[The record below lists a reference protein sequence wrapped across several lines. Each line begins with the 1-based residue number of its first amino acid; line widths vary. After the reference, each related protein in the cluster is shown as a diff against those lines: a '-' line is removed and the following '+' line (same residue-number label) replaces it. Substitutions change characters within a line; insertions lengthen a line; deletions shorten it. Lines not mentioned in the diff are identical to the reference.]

1 MPSESDAGRSDR
13 AVGTPEDPSIP
24 SMLDL
29 VRLSP
34 RHVFPPGGVD
44 LYRHIALLTDLSPGD
59 EILDVACGVGT
70 PLIYWVQEYGVQ
82 GSGVDSDAGAVA
94 HAEDRIRD
102 EGLAE
107 NLQVQEGSPGNLPY
121 RDEIFDVVVGEMGL
135 TADADPEEAVRELV
149 RVAKPGG
156 TIVLVQLVWKAPVD
170 PRRREVLSSHLG
182 ARPLMLVELKRIL
195 REAGVHDL
203 HTEDWSDEETA
214 FRRQVTKP
222 FPDFAELFSLPEKL
236 GILRRAWGRWGW
248 TGVKTAILRER
259 EVHRLLTRERIIAL
273 DLVLGTKVGAEPG
286 SEKAAGGRRRRGEG
300 ERAPLPDGGPPKEKE
315 KDTSGENAGD
325 RGDDGPESGGGGGAS
340 DGPEAADGG
349 SSGRAARD
357 GAPDRRRREAGG
369 ESAASGEP
377 AESPGS
383 PSDEDEDEAAEPVE
397 HEETV
402 GLPLFGGDSEEE
414 SDR

>member
-1 MPSESDAGRSDR
+1 MSPESDSGRADPG
-13 AVGTPEDPSIP
+13 VGTPDDPTVP

-59 EILDVACGVGT
+59 EVLDVSCGVGT

-82 GSGVDSDAGAVA
+82 GSGVDADPAAVGR
-94 HAEDRIRD
+94 AEARIRD
-102 EGLAE
+102 EDLAE
-107 NLQVQEGSPGNLPY
+107 RVQVQEGAPANLPY

-135 TADADPEEAVRELV
+135 TADAEPEEAIRELV

-156 TIVLVQLVWKAPVD
+156 TVVLVQLVWKAPVD

-195 REAGVHDL
+195 RESGVHDL
-203 HTEDWSDEETA
+203 HSEDWSDEETA

-236 GILRRAWGRWGW
+236 GILRRAWSRWGW

-273 DLVLGTKVGAEPG
+273 DLILGTKDAGRAEVARG
-286 SEKAAGGRRRRGEG
+286 SGGRRRRGEG
-300 ERAPLPDGGPPKEKE
+300 ERAPLPDGGSLERKAPE
-315 KDTSGENAGD
+315 
-325 RGDDGPESGGGGGAS
+325 DGSGGAPTESDGGRGATEGAEGAGAS
-340 DGPEAADGG
+340 DGAGAGGEAAAGGTEGEEGKGDEDGEAAD
-349 SSGRAARD
+349 SRSVD
-357 GAPDRRRREAGG
+357 
-369 ESAASGEP
+369 
-377 AESPGS
+377 
-383 PSDEDEDEAAEPVE
+383 

-402 GLPLFGGDSEEE
+402 GLPLFGGE
-414 SDR
+414 SGEGSQR

>member
-1 MPSESDAGRSDR
+1 MSPESDSGRPGPG
-13 AVGTPEDPSIP
+13 VGTPDDPTVP

-59 EILDVACGVGT
+59 ELLDVACGVGT
-70 PLIYWVQEYGVQ
+70 PLIYWVREYGVQ
-82 GSGVDSDAGAVA
+82 GSGVDSDPAAVSR
-94 HAEDRIRD
+94 AEVRIRD
-102 EGLAE
+102 EDLAE
-107 NLQVQEGSPGNLPY
+107 SLQVQEGSPANLPY

-195 REAGVHDL
+195 REAGVHEL

-214 FRRQVTKP
+214 FRRRVTKP

-236 GILRRAWGRWGW
+236 GILRRAWSRWGW
-248 TGVKTAILRER
+248 KGVKTAILRER

-273 DLVLGTKVGAEPG
+273 DLILGTKAVDGG
-286 SEKAAGGRRRRGEG
+286 KADSASGGRRKRGGG
-300 ERAPLPDGGPPKEKE
+300 ERAPLPDGGPPEGRR
-315 KDTSGENAGD
+315 SGDAAGASGTGAGGG
-325 RGDDGPESGGGGGAS
+325 RGDPESAEGAGSSQANRTDGDEGGGAGS
-340 DGPEAADGG
+340 GAA
-349 SSGRAARD
+349 
-357 GAPDRRRREAGG
+357 REAGTG
-369 ESAASGEP
+369 EGEDDR
-377 AESPGS
+377 EREG
-383 PSDEDEDEAAEPVE
+383 DEDSRPVD

-402 GLPLFGGDSEEE
+402 GLPLFGGESEEGTE
-414 SDR
+414 R